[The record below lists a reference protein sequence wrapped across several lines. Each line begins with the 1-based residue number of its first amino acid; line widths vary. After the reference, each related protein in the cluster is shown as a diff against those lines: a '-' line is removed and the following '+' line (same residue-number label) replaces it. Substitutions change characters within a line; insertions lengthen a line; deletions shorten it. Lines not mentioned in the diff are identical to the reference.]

1 MTHRAEQIMAAVH
14 AAVTGLATTGAAAY
28 RAREESVE
36 IDKAPA
42 VAVWQSDEEILSEL
56 SHDQQIV
63 GLNINIDAVSALIG
77 DGVVTELNQIRAEVT
92 AALAGNY
99 TLGLAFVHGIAEVKT
114 EDPDKSVQGDR
125 PVATMRM
132 RWLAT
137 YRRSRT
143 DPAN

>member
-14 AAVTGLATTGAAAY
+14 AAVTGLATTGSAAY
-28 RAREESVE
+28 LSREESIE

-42 VAVWQSDEEILSEL
+42 VAVWQSNEDILSEL
-56 SHDQQIV
+56 SHDQLIV

-99 TLGLAFVHGIAEVKT
+99 TLGLDFVHDIAEVKT
-114 EDPDKSVQGDR
+114 EEPEKSVQGDR
-125 PVATMRM
+125 PHATMRM

-137 YRRSRT
+137 YRRSRV
-143 DPAN
+143 DAAN